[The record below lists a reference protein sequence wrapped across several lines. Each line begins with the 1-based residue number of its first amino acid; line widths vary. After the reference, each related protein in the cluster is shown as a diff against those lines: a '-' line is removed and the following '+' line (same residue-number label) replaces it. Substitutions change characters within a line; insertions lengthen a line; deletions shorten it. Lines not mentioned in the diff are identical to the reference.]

1 MNTIRTTLLVAAL
14 LAAAGGAAA
23 QEQPVSPVADVLRQA
38 RRALDNLQYSAA
50 DSLARSVLVSRAQVS
65 RAERIEA
72 LLVTVAALYPEERTA
87 QRRDSALAYLRE
99 YVRTAPDGTIP
110 AAISWSGLDSLLELA
125 RRTTFAAFARPRR
138 DNTISGAGGT
148 IPIAVVA
155 TRPARLELSLGRR
168 GQSARPVVVDSAGP
182 ARDAVLELRLFA
194 GDRQL
199 ITSGEWLVTVTAVDS
214 ASPDTVVQRFPVTV
228 SAPSLDLV
236 PVPPALDSTQL
247 RSEWAPPSRG
257 LSVAIG
263 AGLGAATVLMAQAMR
278 APEPVSS
285 AVKADSRALM
295 VAGGFVLGGIVG
307 ALLDKGH
314 PLPSN
319 VAYNTQVRAEFAQ
332 RVLDA
337 QHENDQRRA
346 AYRATVTIG
355 ELLP

>member
-1 MNTIRTTLLVAAL
+1 MRAIRATLLAAVL
-14 LAAAGGAAA
+14 AAAAGGAAA
-23 QEQPVSPVADVLRQA
+23 QEPRVSPIADVLRQA
-38 RRALDNLQYSAA
+38 RRALDNLEYGAA

-72 LLVTVAALYPEERTA
+72 LLVLVAALYPEERSA
-87 QRRDSALAYLRE
+87 QRRDSALAYLRD

-110 AAISWSGLDSLLELA
+110 AAISWWGLDSLLEQA

-138 DNTISGAGGT
+138 DNTVTGAGGG

-155 TRPARLELSLGRR
+155 TRPARFQLSLGRR
-168 GQSARPVVVDSAGP
+168 DQAAPAAPVDSAGP

-199 ITSGEWLVTVTAVDS
+199 VSSGEWLVTVTAADS
-214 ASPDTVVQRFPVTV
+214 ASADTVVQRFPVTV
-228 SAPSLDLV
+228 SAPALDLV
-236 PVPPALDSTQL
+236 PVPLAVDSTQL

-257 LSVAIG
+257 LAVAIG
-263 AGLGAATVLMAQAMR
+263 AGLGAATVLMTQAMR

-285 AVKADSRALM
+285 AFKADSRALA
-295 VAGGFVLGGIVG
+295 VAGGFVLGGVVG

-314 PLPSN
+314 ALPGN
-319 VAYNTQVRAEFAQ
+319 VAYNSQVRADFAQ

-337 QHENDQRRA
+337 RQENERRRA
-346 AYRATVTIG
+346 GYRATVTIG
-355 ELLP
+355 EALP